1 MALPFIND
9 SVGDLLNNYVH
20 FITKQMQE
28 IADALFGAEND
39 NSNKPIQIPVSI
51 QTRGFISQEALNL
64 GVSLQPLADAGYYPW
79 DYYNG
84 MMNTLYGINISY
96 VNGSLTIGTPVYV
109 GKFDL
114 DGHLWSYMTPG
125 CEPIML
131 DIINGYVES
140 HANDYI
146 FTKETYPDKTILPS
160 YYSDWSGNNIKFYQD
175 NNGTPVYNGFKTTFP
190 KADNT
195 LYTSNEVNLH
205 FYDFLRFANDA
216 YSYVDF
222 NVARGCAGT
231 YMCQL
236 NDGVFITNTNDQT
249 FINDYITNN
258 NAEHNY
264 TYNYTTEHGD
274 NVTVY
279 YGDNYVI
286 TKSDP
291 DAEITYN
298 EYKDSLDVVVNKING
313 DNDYNIKVPTYNDNK
328 FGPKPDPL
336 TDDDYTDMGLGV
348 ETDGMAMYNMAV
360 VTRQELFDLITDFE
374 SVADTG
380 LSFIPHVLGLYK
392 LGFESSMLVSEFTND
407 KIRLH
412 KEPGKTAFNS
422 AANYNIVKTQEVV
435 IDCGSITVDR
445 EELLTN
451 TFLDFSPYTTYE
463 MFIPGCGW
471 ITLPDTIV
479 GRTISVAIVFDLTTC
494 SCKGVVRSE
503 GNLLGGSGT
512 TLATVNGIIGSSVP
526 LSINETGLQRAAIMN
541 GSTQAAMAL
550 GTAFMGVGI
559 GNPYMGASG
568 VAMAAGA
575 LASNHIAGNSTYTS
589 TKGGATD
596 YSVFG
601 DGWKAVLKITR
612 PVLEIPDNYGH
623 SVGFVVNRYAQLNE
637 FSGFTVCVNP
647 HIHISATSDEK
658 EEIKRLLEEGVILPE
673 GE

>member
-1 MALPFIND
+1 MSVPEFVLEKMQGYIDNWTKGLQELID
-9 SVGDLLNNYVH
+9 S
-20 FITKQMQE
+20 
-28 IADALFGAEND
+28 IAGAENENENVPFFIGD
-39 NSNKPIQIPVSI
+39 NLYATTIIYTYQD
-51 QTRGFISQEALNL
+51 EALNTGNAAFMFYAMDISVNNNIL
-64 GVSLQPLADAGYYPW
+64 TSSVEPFGRCDFDARWSSMTEEQRNATEISLNEYVPEHLTTVQTHEGDLRVTYYTSSAEISVVYGEPPVEHTSDVYRQLVTANSTIVKNTGLTVIFNNIDYSVDA
-79 DYYNG
+79 
-84 MMNTLYGINISY
+84 
-96 VNGSLTIGTPVYV
+96 
-109 GKFDL
+109 
-114 DGHLWSYMTPG
+114 
-125 CEPIML
+125 
-131 DIINGYVES
+131 NGYISIVPTS
-140 HANDYI
+140 DMWNLYI
-146 FTKETYPDKTILPS
+146 SEYACRCIKGYPVILT
-160 YYSDWSGNNIKFYQD
+160 SDN
-175 NNGTPVYNGFKTTFP
+175 TTFI
-190 KADNT
+190 N
-195 LYTSNEVNLH
+195 N
-205 FYDFLRFANDA
+205 
-216 YSYVDF
+216 
-222 NVARGCAGT
+222 
-231 YMCQL
+231 
-236 NDGVFITNTNDQT
+236 FITNNGA
-249 FINDYITNN
+249 TNN
-258 NAEHNY
+258 Y
-264 TYNYTTEHGD
+264 TGTYTTPD
-274 NVTVY
+274 NETIDYY
-279 YGDNYVI
+279 YGDNYIIMNPSGDVSYDDV
-286 TKSDP
+286 K
-291 DAEITYN
+291 N
-298 EYKDSLDVVVNKING
+298 VLDVSVTKINE
-313 DNDYNIKVPTYNDNK
+313 DNDGDIKVPTYRENK
-328 FGPKPDPL
+328 YGPEPPPPEPV
-336 TDDDYTDMGLGV
+336 TDDDYIDMGLGV

-360 VTRQELFDLITDFE
+360 LTRDDLIQLIGDFE
-374 SVADTG
+374 TNADTG
-380 LSFIPHVLGLYK
+380 LSFLPHVLGLYK
-392 LGFESSMLVSEFTND
+392 LGIESSKLLTTKTD

-422 AANYNIVKTQEVV
+422 ADNYNIVQNQEVL
-435 IDCGSITVDR
+435 IDCGSITIDR

-471 ITLPDTIV
+471 ITLPDTVV
-479 GRTISVAIVFDLTTC
+479 GRTISVSIVFDLTTC

-503 GNLLGGSGT
+503 GALLGGSGT

-568 VAMAAGA
+568 VAMAASA

-623 SVGFVVNRYAQLNE
+623 SVGFVVNRYDTLSN

>member
-1 MALPFIND
+1 MAL
-9 SVGDLLNNYVH
+9 VGELLNNYVH

-28 IADALFGAEND
+28 IADALWGAEND
-39 NSNKPIQIPVSI
+39 NSEKLINLPHSI
-51 QTRGFISQEALNL
+51 SAQTYYKVKGTVASDYSD
-64 GVSLQPLADAGYYPW
+64 VPGYY
-79 DYYNG
+79 DFQFNYGNFYFLCTSSFTYYNG
-84 MMNTLYGINISY
+84 NISVGPITKMGRLN
-96 VNGSLTIGTPVYV
+96 VNEWNLINPDVKDLADDMLTAYISSHDTIDIVKSSSNDIIYSESYDSSMDN
-109 GKFDL
+109 FSFTL
-114 DGHLWSYMTPG
+114 DGLYTNVKAKYTAYNGDLIQSGIQLRLCFYDLYEYDGSYYNDWNNVGICPPEVFYSQSKGATMITRTNNQSV
-125 CEPIML
+125 I
-131 DIINGYVES
+131 DNIIN
-140 HANDYI
+140 N
-146 FTKETYPDKTILPS
+146 
-160 YYSDWSGNNIKFYQD
+160 SGS
-175 NNGTPVYNGFKTTFP
+175 T
-190 KADNT
+190 
-195 LYTSNEVNLH
+195 
-205 FYDFLRFANDA
+205 
-216 YSYVDF
+216 
-222 NVARGCAGT
+222 
-231 YMCQL
+231 
-236 NDGVFITNTNDQT
+236 
-249 FINDYITNN
+249 
-258 NAEHNY
+258 HNY
-264 TYNYTTEHGD
+264 THTYVSENGDTITT
-274 NVTVY
+274 Y
-279 YGDNYVI
+279 YGDNYII
-286 TKSDP
+286 TKANN
-291 DAEITYN
+291 DAETTYN
-298 EYKDSLDVVVNKING
+298 EYYDALVDIVNQINTDTG
-313 DNDYNIKVPTYNDNK
+313 DDITVPTYNENK
-328 FGPKPDPL
+328 YGPEPPEPEPVK
-336 TDDDYTDMGLGV
+336 DDDYVDMGLGV

-360 VTRQELFDLITDFE
+360 ITRDDLIALITDFE
-374 SVADTG
+374 SNGDTG

-392 LGFESSMLVSEFTND
+392 LGFESSVLLTTDTD

-412 KEPGKTAFNS
+412 KEPNGVSAFIS
-422 AANYNIVKTQEVV
+422 ADDYNIVDEQLPI

-479 GRTISVAIVFDLTTC
+479 GRTISVSIVFDLTTC

-503 GNLLGGSGT
+503 GKLLGGSGT

-568 VAMAAGA
+568 VAMAASA

-601 DGWKAVLKITR
+601 DGWKSVLKITR

-623 SVGFVVNRYAQLNE
+623 SVGFVVNRYDTLSN

-647 HIHISATSDEK
+647 HIHITATSDEK

>member
-1 MALPFIND
+1 MSLPADIVDKFGQYFTNFLD
-9 SVGDLLNNYVH
+9 FVKANVQTMYPDLAPAEQE
-20 FITKQMQE
+20 KQVFRQYEAYHMRGLM
-28 IADALFGAEND
+28 LFSGA
-39 NSNKPIQIPVSI
+39 
-51 QTRGFISQEALNL
+51 T
-64 GVSLQPLADAGYYPW
+64 YYPNNTEPDW
-79 DYYNG
+79 GKSIACTFDFNFNG
-84 MMNTLYGINISY
+84 GNASFTDF
-96 VNGSLTIGTPVYV
+96 VYV
-109 GKFDL
+109 GKGYNSGNYVTDEEAQSMLSCVTNSPPEFYTAPGYDMSIL
-114 DGHLWSYMTPG
+114 VGGQGGMAELRGYANGNYDPSKVAMHYGNQEQAGRRYDVPSGVLWNTGVEYTTN
-125 CEPIML
+125 EQN
-131 DIINGYVES
+131 IITTIGASEYQLNPSAVWAGYVFGLKS
-140 HANDYI
+140 YPYI
-146 FTKETYPDKTILPS
+146 
-160 YYSDWSGNNIKFYQD
+160 GNIKDRSKITDF
-175 NNGTPVYNGFKTTFP
+175 
-190 KADNT
+190 
-195 LYTSNEVNLH
+195 VNK
-205 FYDFLRFANDA
+205 
-216 YSYVDF
+216 
-222 NVARGCAGT
+222 
-231 YMCQL
+231 
-236 NDGVFITNTNDQT
+236 
-249 FINDYITNN
+249 INSTGQSV
-258 NAEHNY
+258 HNY
-264 TYNYTTEHGD
+264 NTTY
-274 NVTVY
+274 VTPDGNSIEVY
-279 YGDNYVI
+279 YGDNYTFTYVVDDEPVSYDDLKNALDI
-286 TKSDP
+286 AINQINIDNESDIP
-291 DAEITYN
+291 PAPPFTPPPPPPEPP
-298 EYKDSLDVVVNKING
+298 EPV
-313 DNDYNIKVPTYNDNK
+313 
-328 FGPKPDPL
+328 
-336 TDDDYTDMGLGV
+336 TDDDYVDLGLGV

-360 VTRQELFDLITDFE
+360 LTRDDLIALITDFE
-374 SVADTG
+374 ANANTG

-392 LGFESSMLVSEFTND
+392 LGFESSVLLTTDTD

-412 KEPGKTAFNS
+412 KEPDGVSAFIS
-422 AANYNIVKTQEVV
+422 AADYNIVDEQLQV

-479 GRTISVAIVFDLTTC
+479 GRTISVSIVFDLTTC

-503 GNLLGGSGT
+503 GKLIGGSGT

-568 VAMAAGA
+568 VAMAASA

-612 PVLEIPDNYGH
+612 PLLEIPDNYGH
-623 SVGFVVNRYAQLNE
+623 SVGFVVNRYAQLSE

-647 HIHISATSDEK
+647 HIHITATSDEK